1 MLFSDKNILKRL
13 DQIERNLFNSL
24 DIIEH
29 YISVL
34 DFRITRP
41 EVFSIKCV
49 SQRKETIMGQLVQ
62 VFTYTIDLAAVP
74 ETSDAVSQAVNCT
87 GVFIDTENT
96 AVPYSQQFGREA
108 ATLTIEAIEGN
119 EVTVELAY
127 VDSLGNITADP
138 LRATFVVIDGIGP
151 DVPADALTIR
161 QTAQRA
167 VELPEVIDGN

>member
-13 DQIERNLFNSL
+13 DQIEHYLINTL
-24 DIIEH
+24 DSIEH
-29 YISVL
+29 HLCVL

-41 EVFSIKCV
+41 EVFTIACV

-74 ETSDAVSQAVNCT
+74 AGNDAVSQTISCT
-87 GVFIDTENT
+87 GVFLHTGDTS
-96 AVPYSQQFGREA
+96 APYSQSFSREA
-108 ATLTIEAIEGN
+108 ATLYLDAVEGEEVTIELSYA
-119 EVTVELAY
+119 
-127 VDSLGNITADP
+127 DSLGNKTANP
-138 LRATFVVIDGIGP
+138 VRASFVVIDGIGP